1 MASAD
6 TSLQRMEASR
16 SLGDAEKAQRQAEH
30 AKQMAINEAEAQR
43 QKEYLEASKVCRVRG
58 A

>member
-1 MASAD
+1 
-6 TSLQRMEASR
+6 MEASR